1 MKWRIPK
8 KLALSLRPTYST
20 PGPRA
25 CCNTGETM
33 QSLPQL
39 CAPGLSFVLSHS
51 FLFLFLSLNTRVDG
65 ATLREPHLWGNEL
78 DTFRPSSQAL
88 PPPSAAMLQAL
99 QYIQSLNQRTPHDPV
114 TNNDLNDV
122 RTMLQLAMPEKTS
135 TLMHNGRGEEEER
148 GGMEEKE
155 EDKGQH
161 WIQAVLSTLQQ
172 TDDQRTSLKTP
183 YRATSNFLT
192 PADSL
197 FPLSPASE
205 SKQQQDRQSDVMNY
219 GRSMWANQ
227 GIRRHHRKFP
237 LMFKD
242 QRGQDQPLKRSNENA
257 EQYTPQK
264 LATLQSVFEELSR
277 IANSKADSKQQDIE
291 DGEGENS
298 KEDDDE
304 YREKKMVF
312 EDVAGEE
319 GELMPH
325 IKTEQE
331 KEEAQRYKFNDGFD
345 NEDDEEQDKEGTDV
359 EGDDEDER
367 SNQSDV
373 IKMEKVKDPDDINR
387 LVSYYLMKVLENTG
401 TEKQRRDQEKEKEQV
416 EEEEESDREE
426 ETGEQEEDEDEQRD
440 KRRAAQL
447 QYSVDPQS
455 VYQLIQ
461 ISKKLQIPSE
471 DILDLL
477 EDEETKKPDKSWQ
490 HTQAQSKTP
499 SISYTSSYNTYK
511 NPATTVYQQSLETPE
526 KTRATQ
532 NILRILGLANA
543 AQPNNKSLLRPNQ
556 YKSALNYYMAERELP
571 DYTFS
576 ENSRDQHEADYDDTV
591 GEDELANY
599 LAAEMLSERQ
609 RGAPL
614 VLKRTVQDYFVQDGK
629 SMPEETQAEHK
640 ETAENSDEET
650 LLRIMDF
657 LNPESEDTDKM
668 HINRKKMTGM

>member
-1 MKWRIPK
+1 
-8 KLALSLRPTYST
+8 
-20 PGPRA
+20 
-25 CCNTGETM
+25 M

-51 FLFLFLSLNTRVDG
+51 FLFLFLSLNTRVQG
-65 ATLREPHLWGNEL
+65 ATLREPHPWGNEL
-78 DTFRPSSQAL
+78 DIFRPSSQGL

-122 RTMLQLAMPEKTS
+122 RTMLQLATPAKAS
-135 TLMHNGRGEEEER
+135 TGMNYGRGEEEER
-148 GGMEEKE
+148 DGEEEKE

-161 WIQAVLSTLQQ
+161 WMQAVLSTLQQ

-183 YRATSNFLT
+183 YRATRSFLT
-192 PADSL
+192 PTDPL

-205 SKQQQDRQSDVMNY
+205 SKQQRDRQSDVMDD

-227 GIRRHHRKFP
+227 GIRRRHRKFP
-237 LMFKD
+237 RMFTD
-242 QRGQDQPLKRSNENA
+242 ERGQDQPLKRSNENA

-264 LATLQSVFEELSR
+264 LASLQSVFEELSR
-277 IANSKADSKQQDIE
+277 LVNSKADSKQQEFE
-291 DGEGENS
+291 DGDGESSN
-298 KEDDDE
+298 EDDDE

-319 GELMPH
+319 EEPMPLEE
-325 IKTEQE
+325 KTERG
-331 KEEAQRYKFNDGFD
+331 KEEAQGHKFNGGFG
-345 NEDDEEQDKEGTDV
+345 NEDEEEQDKGGTDA

-373 IKMEKVKDPDDINR
+373 IELENVKGPDDINR
-387 LVSYYLMKVLENTG
+387 LVNYYLMQVLENTG

-416 EEEEESDREE
+416 EEEEASDGEE
-426 ETGEQEEDEDEQRD
+426 ETGEQEEEEDEQRD
-440 KRRAAQL
+440 KRRAARL
-447 QYSVDPQS
+447 RYSVDPQS

-477 EDEETKKPDKSWQ
+477 EDEETAKPDKSWQ
-490 HTQAQSKTP
+490 RTQAQSKTP
-499 SISYTSSYNTYK
+499 SVGYTSSYNAYK
-511 NPATTVYQQSLETPE
+511 SPATTVYQPPLETPE
-526 KTRATQ
+526 KTRVAQ
-532 NILRILGLANA
+532 NILRILGLANT
-543 AQPNNKSLLRPNQ
+543 AQPNSKSLLEPNQ
-556 YKSALNYYMAERELP
+556 YKSSLNYYMAERELP

-576 ENSRDQHEADYDDTV
+576 ENSRDQREADYDDPV
-591 GEDELANY
+591 GEDELASY
-599 LAAEMLSERQ
+599 LAAEMLAERQ
-609 RGAPL
+609 RRPPL
-614 VLKRTVQDYFVQDGK
+614 VLEHTVQDYFAQEGK

-650 LLRIMDF
+650 LLRLMDY

-668 HINRKKMTGM
+668 HINRKKVTGM

>member
-1 MKWRIPK
+1 
-8 KLALSLRPTYST
+8 
-20 PGPRA
+20 
-25 CCNTGETM
+25 M

-51 FLFLFLSLNTRVDG
+51 FLFLFLSLNTGVQG

-78 DTFRPSSQAL
+78 DTFRPSSQA
-88 PPPSAAMLQAL
+88 PPPPNAAMLQAL

-122 RTMLQLAMPEKTS
+122 RTMLQLAIPAKTS
-135 TLMHNGRGEEEER
+135 TGMHNGRGEEEER
-148 GGMEEKE
+148 DGLEEKE
-155 EDKGQH
+155 EDKGQQ
-161 WIQAVLSTLQQ
+161 WIQAVLSTLPQ
-172 TDDQRTSLKTP
+172 TNDQRTSLKTP

-192 PADSL
+192 PTDPL
-197 FPLSPASE
+197 FPLSPAFE

-219 GRSMWANQ
+219 GRSLWANQ
-227 GIRRHHRKFP
+227 GIRRRHRKFP

-242 QRGQDQPLKRSNENA
+242 EQGQDQPLKWSNENA
-257 EQYTPQK
+257 EEQYTPQK

-277 IANSKADSKQQDIE
+277 IVNSKADSKQQDSE
-291 DGEGENS
+291 DGEGDNS
-298 KEDDDE
+298 NEDDDE

-319 GELMPH
+319 EELMP
-325 IKTEQE
+325 IEQKTEQE
-331 KEEAQRYKFNDGFD
+331 KEEAQRHEFNGGFG
-345 NEDDEEQDKEGTDV
+345 NEVEEEQDKEGSDA
-359 EGDDEDER
+359 EGDDEDKR
-367 SNQSDV
+367 SNQPDL
-373 IKMEKVKDPDDINR
+373 IEMEKVKDPDDINR
-387 LVSYYLMKVLENTG
+387 LVNYYLMKVLENTG
-401 TEKQRRDQEKEKEQV
+401 PEKQRRDQEKEKEQV
-416 EEEEESDREE
+416 EVEEESDREE
-426 ETGEQEEDEDEQRD
+426 DKGEQEEEEDEKRD
-440 KRRAAQL
+440 KNRAAQL

-461 ISKKLQIPSE
+461 ISKKRQVPSE

-499 SISYTSSYNTYK
+499 SVSYTSSYNTYK
-511 NPATTVYQQSLETPE
+511 NPATTIYQQPLKTPE
-526 KTRATQ
+526 KTRVTQ

-556 YKSALNYYMAERELP
+556 YKSALNYYMAKRELP

-576 ENSRDQHEADYDDTV
+576 ESSRDQHEADYDDMV
-591 GEDELANY
+591 GEDELASY
-599 LAAEMLSERQ
+599 LAAEMLAERQ
-609 RGAPL
+609 RRAPL
-614 VLKRTVQDYFVQDGK
+614 VLEHTVQDYFVQDGK
-629 SMPEETQAEHK
+629 SMPEETHAEHE

-650 LLRIMDF
+650 LLRIMDY

-668 HINRKKMTGM
+668 HINGKKGPGM

>member
-1 MKWRIPK
+1 
-8 KLALSLRPTYST
+8 
-20 PGPRA
+20 
-25 CCNTGETM
+25 
-33 QSLPQL
+33 
-39 CAPGLSFVLSHS
+39 
-51 FLFLFLSLNTRVDG
+51 
-65 ATLREPHLWGNEL
+65 
-78 DTFRPSSQAL
+78 
-88 PPPSAAMLQAL
+88 MLQAL

-122 RTMLQLAMPEKTS
+122 RTMLQLAVPEKTS
-135 TLMHNGRGEEEER
+135 TGRHNGRGEEEER
-148 GGMEEKE
+148 DGVEEKE

-161 WIQAVLSTLQQ
+161 WIQAVLNTLQQ

-183 YRATSNFLT
+183 YRATSNFFT
-192 PADSL
+192 PTHPL

-205 SKQQQDRQSDVMNY
+205 SKQQQHRQSDVMNY

-227 GIRRHHRKFP
+227 GIRRRHRKFP
-237 LMFKD
+237 LMFED
-242 QRGQDQPLKRSNENA
+242 ERGQNQPLKRSNENA

-277 IANSKADSKQQDIE
+277 IVNSKADSKQQDTE
-291 DGEGENS
+291 DGDGENS
-298 KEDDDE
+298 NEDEDDDE
-304 YREKKMVF
+304 YREKKTVF

-319 GELMPH
+319 EELMPLEQ
-325 IKTEQE
+325 KTEQE
-331 KEEAQRYKFNDGFD
+331 KEEAQGYKFNDGFG
-345 NEDDEEQDKEGTDV
+345 NGDEEQDKEGNDV

-373 IKMEKVKDPDDINR
+373 IEMEKVKDPDDINR
-387 LVSYYLMKVLENTG
+387 LVNYYLMKILENTG

-416 EEEEESDREE
+416 EEEEEEEESDREE
-426 ETGEQEEDEDEQRD
+426 ETGEQEEEEDEQRE

-511 NPATTVYQQSLETPE
+511 NPATTVYQQPLETPE
-526 KTRATQ
+526 KTRVTQ
-532 NILRILGLANA
+532 NILRILGLDNA
-543 AQPNNKSLLRPNQ
+543 AQPNKSLLRPNQ
-556 YKSALNYYMAERELP
+556 YKSALNYYIAERELP

-576 ENSRDQHEADYDDTV
+576 ENSRNQHEADYDDTV
-591 GEDELANY
+591 GEDELASY
-599 LAAEMLSERQ
+599 LAAEMFAERP
-609 RGAPL
+609 RRAPL
-614 VLKRTVQDYFVQDGK
+614 VLERTVQDYFAQDGK

-650 LLRIMDF
+650 LLRIMDY
-657 LNPESEDTDKM
+657 LNPESEDTDKT
-668 HINRKKMTGM
+668 HINRNKMTGM